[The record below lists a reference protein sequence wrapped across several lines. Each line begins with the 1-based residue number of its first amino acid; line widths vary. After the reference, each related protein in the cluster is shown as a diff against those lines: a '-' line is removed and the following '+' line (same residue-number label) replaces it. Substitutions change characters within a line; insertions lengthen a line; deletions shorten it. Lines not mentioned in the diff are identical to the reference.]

1 MLSRNVVLC
10 VFLGSRE
17 FCFLFL
23 LLLCH
28 HGAFLIAPP
37 LLLICSCRVC
47 MSIPHIIGMLFT
59 QYRYIQQQAS
69 RCDGE
74 LYDIYFNSNIRA
86 KNKHY
91 YIFFPTLYGKPHT
104 TRCCQRIAEEK
115 LYHYIRFQWHGR
127 YHREYLRYVLNIII
141 CAQKHLCELVH
152 IYETPY
158 VTRIWD
164 HKN

>member
-47 MSIPHIIGMLFT
+47 MSIPHIIGMRLSLHSIDISNNRPVVVMANCMIFIS
-59 QYRYIQQQAS
+59 IQ
-69 RCDGE
+69 
-74 LYDIYFNSNIRA
+74 
-86 KNKHY
+86 
-91 YIFFPTLYGKPHT
+91 TLERKT
-104 TRCCQRIAEEK
+104 
-115 LYHYIRFQWHGR
+115 
-127 YHREYLRYVLNIII
+127 NIII
-141 CAQKHLCELVH
+141 YFFQHCMVNRIRPDVVSELPRKNSTT
-152 IYETPY
+152 IYVFNGMADTIESTY
-158 VTRIWD
+158 AMF
-164 HKN
+164 